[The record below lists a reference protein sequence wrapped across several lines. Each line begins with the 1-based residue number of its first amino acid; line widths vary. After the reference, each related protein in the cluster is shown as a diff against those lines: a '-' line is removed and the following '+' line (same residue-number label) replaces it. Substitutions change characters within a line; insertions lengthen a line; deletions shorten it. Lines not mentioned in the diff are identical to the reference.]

1 MNELPSSAIGVLRIM
16 PATDVEVARFS
27 KGIIEAVKQG
37 HANPLEVLVMLR
49 SLEAVS
55 ELVREEIEENIVTEA
70 GKYSEKTIEAYGA
83 RIEKSEVGTKY
94 KYETSGDIEWEQV
107 NSEFKS
113 LERKRKEREEFLRA
127 LKEPMTAVNRETGE
141 VYEIRPPFKTSKSGV
156 RVYLSHSK

>member
-1 MNELPSSAIGVLRIM
+1 MLRLMPSR
-16 PATDVEVARFS
+16 DVEVARFS

-37 HANPLEVLVMLR
+37 QANPLEVLVMLR

-70 GKYSEKTIEAYGA
+70 NKYSEKTIEAYGA

-113 LERKRKEREEFLRA
+113 IERKRKEREEFLRA

-141 VYEIRPPFKTSKSGV
+141 VYEIRPPFKTSKAGV